1 MYLVNRRRLT
11 ADGVDSPAA
20 NRKVAITNL
29 DMASGIKTYS
39 EAIDVEKNVGFFAL
53 LVTENKAGGAGDV
66 DIYLEYSWD
75 GTNWYR
81 PNTTA
86 SAALTQEANVVD
98 ALANTTK
105 WIIMTARLAKY
116 VRVVFDPDADSAVTA
131 DFAFQEAT

>member
-1 MYLVNRRRLT
+1 MYYVNRRRLT
-11 ADGVDSPAA
+11 ADGVDSPVA

-29 DMASGIKTYS
+29 NMALGVKTYS

-53 LVTENKAGGAGDV
+53 LVTENKAGGTGDV
-66 DIYLEYSWD
+66 DIYLEYSLD

-86 SAALTQEANVVD
+86 AAALTQEANVVD
-98 ALANTTK
+98 ALVNTTK

-116 VRVVFDPDADSAVTA
+116 VRVVFDPDADSTLTA
-131 DFAFQEAT
+131 DFVFQEAT